1 MRYVKRYMESIGLQ
15 SIIIL
20 KTDENCIIR
29 IEDNLTNISKFKK
42 LRQFLELYNLSF
54 SWRNLETKSSFFI
67 PQIEIIIGR
76 E

>member
-1 MRYVKRYMESIGLQ
+1 MRHVKKYMESLGLQ

-42 LRQFLELYNLSF
+42 LRKFLELYDLNF
-54 SWRNLETKSSFFI
+54 SWRNLETKSAFFI
-67 PQIEIIIGR
+67 PQIEIVIGK